1 LSHAKEVC
9 EGQAAFGWQSAYV
22 KVAFFRGAAL
32 KPMPPVVSR
41 QKDVR
46 YFHIYEDTNLDDNL
60 MTDWIRQA
68 SELPVCEP

>member
-1 LSHAKEVC
+1 
-9 EGQAAFGWQSAYV
+9 
-22 KVAFFRGAAL
+22 
-32 KPMPPVVSR
+32 MPPVVSR